1 MTEQFGLERKEHIWK
16 TDRTFSSHIHHQ
28 ENKTLID
35 RVSRLD
41 ISKDYLNAIMTLEN
55 LKDSA

>member
-1 MTEQFGLERKEHIWK
+1 MVWRERNTFEKQS
-16 TDRTFSSHIHHQ
+16 DRTFSSHIHHQ
-28 ENKTLID
+28 ENKTLIG